1 MKSGRPIIVADAGFY
16 AELPNDLV
24 FKVPSSV
31 DGSSLT
37 NVLER
42 LVSDEDLR
50 RETGAKA
57 RDWALRTFTAEAY
70 VAILEGLMSQFIDSK
85 PLLRVGQRIGQE
97 LASLGVVSGDPAIEQ
112 VAKKMNGLFGGD
124 LGR

>member
-1 MKSGRPIIVADAGFY
+1 
-16 AELPNDLV
+16 
-24 FKVPSSV
+24 
-31 DGSSLT
+31 
-37 NVLER
+37 
-42 LVSDEDLR
+42 
-50 RETGAKA
+50 
-57 RDWALRTFTAEAY
+57 
-70 VAILEGLMSQFIDSK
+70 MSQFIDSK